1 MGTIEQLGKKIDIVS
16 IVKKGKRTE
25 EEALR
30 ESDPDFRFAQRFR
43 AGVEG
48 SISCLKR
55 ILGLF
60 RCVNKG
66 WEHYV
71 STVGA
76 TIFTHN
82 VLILARH

>member
-1 MGTIEQLGKKIDIVS
+1 MGAIEKLNKKIDLVS
-16 IVKKGKRTE
+16 IAKKGKRTE
-25 EEALR
+25 DEKLR
-30 ESDPDFRFAQRFR
+30 ESDVDFRFAQRFR

-48 SISCLKR
+48 SSSYLKR

-60 RCVNKG
+60 RCFTKG

-82 VLILARH
+82 VLVLARG